1 MPEKI
6 TILKDSGESINSN
19 IVSVFTI
26 PETNREYIITTENAV
41 DPHGLT
47 VLHVSEV
54 KDDTLVKVE
63 TDEEWSSIKTIMRA
77 IISSSVGSYQYILSF
92 DNAKASGQ
100 YSRDISVSSAAAKQ
114 MVESYASGEKVSLAV
129 EDVPSDPETPQGG
142 SIFPTAPVATS
153 DDEVVPGIAEV
164 TADETTEI
172 EQTVTQPVVGEGSD
186 VPMPPVTP
194 TSEEVSTEDSGAP
207 IEDGDGSS
215 LGVAEEPVVPIVNPV
230 ENSEVAST
238 EPVTEAPVDVVSAPI
253 VMPSMDNN
261 VQNDST
267 QFPEGNEQENDINP
281 VISTDVMS
289 QNVNEVPNPVMPG
302 QEIISVDM
310 NVSNDM
316 AIPASTDEVTSSISF
331 EAPET
336 VIPLVGEQQVET
348 DVQNVTE
355 ISGNVIDPSIGGV
368 ANVEMSTP
376 PLVSVAPVAVPSP
389 EVPGVEIPQVGM
401 EQPQVNMDGVQN
413 INPVAMDQQNINS
426 VDPMMMQQ
434 NVNPINPMMAQQM
447 VQQQY
452 YQQTPVQQPQIPPT
466 GVLKN
471 LGIEIDFGADPNLIS
486 KANLDEVVAG
496 AQELFIEGVKNLIMV
511 MSERMYRDLKSKE
524 EDLKRR
530 EIIVAQREQ
539 AINERTMAMMNG
551 DVYSQQVSMQAQPM
565 MMPQQSMPQ
574 QQLQVPPMGMPQQ
587 AMVQQP
593 QQMMMQQPQQTMMQQ
608 PQQMIMPQQPMS
620 QQQMQQGM
628 VVSPGVVQVPV
639 QNDGVV
645 K

>member
-114 MVESYASGEKVSLAV
+114 MVESYASGEKVSLVV
-129 EDVPSDPETPQGG
+129 EDVSSDPETPQGD

-207 IEDGDGSS
+207 IEDGDASS
-215 LGVAEEPVVPIVNPV
+215 LEAAEEPVVPIVDPV
-230 ENSEVAST
+230 ENSEVTST
-238 EPVTEAPVDVVSAPI
+238 EPVIETPVDVVSTPI
-253 VMPSMDNN
+253 EMPPMDNN
-261 VQNDST
+261 VQNDSV
-267 QFPEGNEQENDINP
+267 QFPEGNEQENDINL
-281 VISTDVMS
+281 VISTDVMA

-302 QEIISVDM
+302 QEIIPGDM

-331 EAPET
+331 EAPEA
-336 VIPLVGEQQVET
+336 VIPLVGEQQVEN
-348 DVQNVTE
+348 DVQNVAE
-355 ISGNVIDPSIGGV
+355 ISENVIDPSIEGV
-368 ANVEMSTP
+368 ANVEMPTSP
-376 PLVSVAPVAVPSP
+376 FVSVAPVAVPSP

-401 EQPQVNMDGVQN
+401 EQPQINMDGVQN

-434 NVNPINPMMAQQM
+434 NVNQINPMIAQQM
-447 VQQQY
+447 MQQQY
-452 YQQTPVQQPQIPPT
+452 YQQMPVQQPQIPPT

-471 LGIEIDFGADPNLIS
+471 LGIEIDFGADPNLSS

-551 DVYSQQVSMQAQPM
+551 DIYSQQVSMQGQPM
-565 MMPQQSMPQ
+565 MVSQQSMPQ
-574 QQLQVPPMGMPQQ
+574 QTLQVPPIGMPQQ
-587 AMVQQP
+587 AMIQQP
-593 QQMMMQQPQQTMMQQ
+593 QQMMMQQPQQAMMQQ
-608 PQQMIMPQQPMS
+608 PQQMIMSQQPMS

-628 VVSPGVVQVPV
+628 VVSPGVVQTPV

-645 K
+645 Q